1 MQKEYSKIEK
11 ELKQLV
17 PLENT
22 FKNARFVENIHTL
35 IKNKG
40 QDFNLSEDEIE
51 LAKRLNL

>member
-1 MQKEYSKIEK
+1 MEK

-22 FKNARFVENIHTL
+22 LKSARFVESIHTL

-40 QDFNLSEDEIE
+40 ENFNLSEEEIE
-51 LAKRLNL
+51 LAKKLNV

>member
-1 MQKEYSKIEK
+1 MQKEYLKIEK

-22 FKNARFVENIHTL
+22 LKNARFVENIHTL

-40 QDFNLSEDEIE
+40 QDFDLSENEIE
-51 LAKRLNL
+51 LAKKLNL